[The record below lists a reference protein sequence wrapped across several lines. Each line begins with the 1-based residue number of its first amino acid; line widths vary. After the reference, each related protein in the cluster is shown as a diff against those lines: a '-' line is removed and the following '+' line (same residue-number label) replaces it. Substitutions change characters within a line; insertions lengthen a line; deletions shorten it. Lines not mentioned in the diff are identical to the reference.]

1 MIIVAYFNWDV
12 NISIVSEARCEVGRL
27 YRPTCGVICS
37 LVCLLSWLLADS
49 RLAAQTGGSAHRART
64 TLPNNTRNSPDAV
77 LMLGQ
82 RRRRWTIWNRI
93 GWMPRVC
100 WVCIGAYFSYTLQPR
115 RLKREE
121 RLLPISKLTPLLAD
135 TDMADNATESS
146 LVASRG
152 LMSFLQL
159 PN

>member
-1 MIIVAYFNWDV
+1 MLFFYSIFENYSIKKKR
-12 NISIVSEARCEVGRL
+12 ISYHGIA
-27 YRPTCGVICS
+27 TAIMD
-37 LVCLLSWLLADS
+37 ADS
-49 RLAAQTGGSAHRART
+49 RWSFAQ
-64 TLPNNTRNSPDAV
+64 LFCV
-77 LMLGQ
+77 E
-82 RRRRWTIWNRI
+82 
-93 GWMPRVC
+93 
-100 WVCIGAYFSYTLQPR
+100 PR